1 MLMKGR
7 LNRKK
12 QNDEIDPMSGV
23 VNLADAMLVFACGLM
38 VALVLN
44 WNVDISKNMKQIDL
58 SKSKDVSGTDEFEEK
73 ELQKTDQDN
82 LYEKMGT
89 VYKDPDS
96 GKMYMITDE

>member
-82 LYEKMGT
+82 FYEKMGT